1 MIVTIVHVRVK
12 PENIEDFIQ
21 ATTENHLLSVKEPG
35 NLRFD
40 VLQKGDQSAEFALYE
55 AYESE
60 NTSAAHKETAHY
72 LKWRETVAPWMAK
85 PREGVRY
92 NGLLPEK

>member
-1 MIVTIVHVRVK
+1 MIVTIVYVEVK
-12 PENIEDFIQ
+12 SAFIQDFIR
-21 ATTENHLLSVKEPG
+21 ASTENHLQSVKEPG

-40 VLQKGDQSAEFALYE
+40 VLQLGDNSSLFALYE

-60 NTSAAHKETAHY
+60 EAAAAHKQTTHY
-72 LKWRETVAPWMAK
+72 LDWREKVTPWMAK

-92 NGLLPEK
+92 NGLLP